1 MSNPKRVR
9 LERLHA
15 LDFGESEDISET
27 QSLDDSAITFAN
39 LNTVNAKNQQ
49 RKKMNNREHFELEL
63 SAESDHRSTD
73 KSSKF
78 QRMPSSYF
86 SDGKRIIDYVLVYE
100 EKEMTNSNYSNNNN
114 CDDNNCTTAEHVQ
127 CDGGGANANA
137 NDTNNGNNNNNNN
150 SRSSPQRS
158 PQLHAQKRQMYEE
171 SLLGLGLELEQANA
185 TAINP
190 NIKFVL
196 IHAPFKVLMRQAEL
210 MMVRMPVHRNDV
222 RKEWNLTDGFVNACL
237 KRLKFLDFDPRIKKR
252 IEPETYF
259 CQPFVAQHF
268 ECFVGY
274 EHPETFFTRADR
286 ARMVHDL
293 LIRAR
298 YDRGESI
305 NKLRFGID
313 KLLRNRTYTA
323 AFPLHDELNKKAK
336 SVDFERCNDRQLLY
350 ESWVKMKNVFKYQP
364 LDLIRT
370 YFGTK
375 IGFYFAWLG
384 YYTRCLWPVSVLG
397 ILFVLYGL
405 FTIPSDTPSN
415 DVCQGRISHELI
427 CPICDTCDYVPVNAT
442 CLYTRITYVIDN
454 WSTILFAAIMSIWI
468 TLFLEGWKRY
478 HAELAYKWNVLGFE
492 PEEEMMRPE
501 FQFRRKRMSKLNP
514 VTKQEE
520 PYIPFMEKACR
531 LCGSAV
537 TVLFFIFLVIAL
549 LFGIIVYRVIV
560 LRVFYASTFLQN
572 QHRTL
577 AIWVT
582 SGTAAMINLIFILI
596 MNFFYSKLALKLTEW
611 ECPRTQS
618 EFDNSYTFKVFL
630 FQFVNFY
637 SSLFYIAFIKGKF
650 TGPSHSNRWINADR
664 TELRFGTF
672 RPLEQCEAAGCMVE
686 LVIQLA
692 VIMIGKQIF
701 NAFFEIGYPMLSYWV
716 RRWRFKIPETKKQKC
731 ERISKERR
739 QTIKCIS
746 SNTKVS
752 LYEQDY
758 SLNVVY
764 QQFLFEEYL
773 EMVIQLGF
781 VTLFVAAFPLAPLFA
796 LINNILEIRLDAYK
810 FVITT
815 QRPVA
820 EQARNIGVWITI
832 INMISNLAVL
842 CNAFVIAF
850 TSDFIPKLYYQ
861 ITQETLQG
869 YADDTF
875 AYFDSSLLIVANTE
889 FPNTTYCRYQDYRRP
904 PCSLI
909 SQPISRQVW
918 GDAFETVCDDNY
930 EFQDKWWIIL
940 AFRLVF
946 VLVFELV
953 VLSIKALFAY
963 LIPDM
968 PTKIVI
974 QLQRE
979 RFLMRQAILQRRDSP
994 EELKAAELE
1003 EKELSQLT
1011 TDRPKLGGS
1020 WHDIDSLAYQAD
1032 VCDSQKSQPAEL
1044 QRRLSNA
1051 GYEGLFSRRD
1061 APALSPRAS
1070 FVNELPLS
1078 MEEADTNEK
1087 TSLSFPAIQRKP
1099 NRWPTPSLLLLAPPN
1114 RSTTTTTSPKQKQQQ
1129 KSTTTNSVEVLQQNE
1144 R

>member
-15 LDFGESEDISET
+15 LDFDETEDILET
-27 QSLDDSAITFAN
+27 RSLDEGAVTFAE
-39 LNTVNAKNQQ
+39 LN
-49 RKKMNNREHFELEL
+49 KMNPKIQPMKMNKERFELEQNGET
-63 SAESDHRSTD
+63 SHGTARV
-73 KSSKF
+73 KPAKF
-78 QRMPSSYF
+78 HIPSSYF
-86 SDGKRIIDYVLVYE
+86 SDGKRLIDFVLVYE
-100 EKEMTNSNYSNNNN
+100 EKEL
-114 CDDNNCTTAEHVQ
+114 
-127 CDGGGANANA
+127 
-137 NDTNNGNNNNNNN
+137 NN
-150 SRSSPQRS
+150 SEDKEDSNEDVEDANSHSSPQRS
-158 PQLHAQKRQMYEE
+158 PHLHSQKRRMYEE
-171 SLLGLGLELEQANA
+171 SLLGLGLELEYANA

-222 RKEWNLTDGFVNACL
+222 RKEWNFTDGFVNACL
-237 KRLKFLDFDPRIKKR
+237 KRLKFLDFDPRVKKR

-274 EHPETFFTRADR
+274 ESPETFFSRADR

-336 SVDFERCNDRQLLY
+336 RVDFEKCSDRQLLY

-364 LDLIRT
+364 LDLIQN

-384 YYTRCLWPVSVLG
+384 YYTRCLWPISLLG
-397 ILFVLYGL
+397 ILFMLYGVI
-405 FTIPSDTPSN
+405 TVSRDAPSN
-415 DVCQGRISHELI
+415 DICEGNIGHELI
-427 CPICDTCDYVPVNAT
+427 CPICDSCDFVPVNAT

-454 WSTILFAAIMSIWI
+454 WSTIIFAAIMSIWI

-478 HAELAYKWNVLGFE
+478 HAELAYKWNVQGFE

-501 FQFRRKRMSKLNP
+501 FQFRRKKMSKLNP

-537 TVLFFIFLVIAL
+537 TVLFFIFLVLAL
-549 LFGIIVYRVIV
+549 LFGIIAYRVIV

-572 QHRTL
+572 HHRTL

-596 MNFFYSKLALKLTEW
+596 MNFFYSKLALKLTNW
-611 ECPRTQS
+611 ECPRTQT

-637 SSLFYIAFIKGKF
+637 SSLFYIAFIKGRF
-650 TGPSHSNRWINADR
+650 AGMTHLNRWIDADR
-664 TELRFGTF
+664 LSFGPF
-672 RPLEQCEAAGCMVE
+672 QPFEQCEAAGCMVE

-692 VIMIGKQIF
+692 
-701 NAFFEIGYPMLSYWV
+701 IGYPLLSYWV
-716 RRWRFKIPETKKQKC
+716 RRWRFKIPETKKQKA

-739 QTIKCIS
+739 QTIKCFS
-746 SNTKVS
+746 PSTKVS

-764 QQFLFEEYL
+764 QQFLFDEYL

-810 FVITT
+810 FIITT

-820 EQARNIGVWITI
+820 EQARNIGIWITI
-832 INMISNLAVL
+832 INMISNIAVL

-861 ITQETLQG
+861 LTQETLHG
-869 YADDTF
+869 YAEDTF
-875 AYFDSSLLIVANTE
+875 AYFDSSKFIVQNSE

-909 SQPISRQVW
+909 NQPISRQVW
-918 GDAFETVCDDNY
+918 GQSFETICDDNY
-930 EFQDKWWIIL
+930 ELQDKWWIIL

-953 VLSIKALFAY
+953 VLSIKAIFAY

-979 RFLMRQAILQRRDSP
+979 RFLMRQAILQRKDTP
-994 EELKAAELE
+994 EELEAAELE
-1003 EKELSQLT
+1003 EREQTQLT
-1011 TDRPKLGGS
+1011 TDRPNLGGS
-1020 WHDIDSLAYQAD
+1020 WQHSGDIDSMAYQAD
-1032 VCDSQKSQPAEL
+1032 ICETEKSSKQKRS
-1044 QRRLSNA
+1044 SNS
-1051 GYEGLFSRRD
+1051 GFGGLFSRRD
-1061 APALSPRAS
+1061 MPSLSPRTS
-1070 FVNELPLS
+1070 FVHELPLS
-1078 MEEADTNEK
+1078 TATAAEAGDNEK
-1087 TSLSFPAIQRKP
+1087 ASSSYPVMQKRPSHL
-1099 NRWPTPSLLLLAPPN
+1099 WPTPSLLLLTPPS
-1114 RSTTTTTSPKQKQQQ
+1114 RPPSQSTKTI
-1129 KSTTTNSVEVLQQNE
+1129 EVLQQNE
-1144 R
+1144 